1 MSFLSK
7 LGVENLGDDAEAGG
21 KLPVGTHTADVLKVN
36 VNEER
41 EQIGIQVKFRDLGVT
56 KWFNLNFKAST
67 PEKTAICRRMAV
79 KQLRNAGN
87 IIKTDADIPKAVDNL
102 EGAGLK
108 VNVTKNKTDDRY
120 QNFFI
125 EGNVPRFRGSDA
137 AASASVEDN
146 DEIPF

>member
-7 LGVENLGDDAEAGG
+7 LGVEDLGEDVDSGG
-21 KLPVGTHTADVLKVN
+21 KMPVGTHTADVLKVS

-41 EQIGIQVKFRDLGVT
+41 EQVGVQVKFRDLGVS

-67 PEKTAICRRMAV
+67 PEKTVICKRMSI

-87 IIKTDADIPKAVDNL
+87 VIKTDADIPKAVDNL

-108 VNVTKNKTDDRY
+108 IQVTNNKNNPQY

-125 EGNVPRFRGSDA
+125 DGVVPRNRVVSNETADD
-137 AASASVEDN
+137 S

>member
-7 LGVENLGDDAEAGG
+7 LGVEDLGEDVDSGG
-21 KLPVGTHTADVLKVN
+21 KLPVGTHTADVLKVS

-41 EQIGIQVKFRDLGVT
+41 EQIGIQVKFRDLGVS

-67 PEKTAICRRMAV
+67 PEKTVICKRMSI

-87 IIKTDADIPKAVDNL
+87 VIKTDADIPKAVDNL

-108 VNVTKNKTDDRY
+108 IQVTKNKNDERY

-125 EGNVPRFRGSDA
+125 DGSVPRNRVV
-137 AASASVEDN
+137 SADSVDDN

>member
-7 LGVENLGDDAEAGG
+7 LGVEDIGEDVDSGG
-21 KLPVGTHTADVLKVN
+21 KLPVGTHTADVLKVS

-41 EQIGIQVKFRDLGVT
+41 EQIGIQVKFRDLGVS

-67 PEKTAICRRMAV
+67 PEKTVTAKKMSV

-87 IIKTDADIPKAVDNL
+87 VIKTDADVPKAIDNL

-108 VNVTKNKTDDRY
+108 IQITNNKNDPRY
-120 QNFFI
+120 QNFWI
-125 EGNVPRFRGSDA
+125 DGVVPRNRVA
-137 AASASVEDN
+137 AASNEVDDS